1 MHDAIQTPSV
11 ALGGHSFDCG
21 RCRYLSYIH
30 RSDISVLIL
39 QTSCDDP
46 CMFAC
51 VIAVCLNNLHSSGE
65 LDLHA
70 AMNWDKFYQQN
81 KTNFFKDRH
90 YLDREF
96 PELSAENQTI
106 FEVCYKWFPLKSAA
120 PAVSGPAA
128 QCIHQLSSAQYEAI
142 MACEALHQIMWLF
155 CKPSASMM
163 FSRLVVE
170 LETQHTR
177 SWISTSTAKSLPVIL
192 PLQQSN
198 W

>member
-1 MHDAIQTPSV
+1 MSDCRCCIVLICQRLVHDAIQAPSV
-11 ALGGHSFDCG
+11 ALGGHSFDSG

-30 RSDISVLIL
+30 RSDICMLIL

-51 VIAVCLNNLHSSGE
+51 VIALCFNNLQSSGE

-70 AMNWDKFYQQN
+70 ATNWDKFYQQN

-106 FEVCYKWFPLKSAA
+106 LEVCY
-120 PAVSGPAA
+120 
-128 QCIHQLSSAQYEAI
+128 
-142 MACEALHQIMWLF
+142 
-155 CKPSASMM
+155 
-163 FSRLVVE
+163 R
-170 LETQHTR
+170 
-177 SWISTSTAKSLPVIL
+177 WISQVCCACCFRSCSTVHPPAFIRAK
-192 PLQQSN
+192 
-198 W
+198 